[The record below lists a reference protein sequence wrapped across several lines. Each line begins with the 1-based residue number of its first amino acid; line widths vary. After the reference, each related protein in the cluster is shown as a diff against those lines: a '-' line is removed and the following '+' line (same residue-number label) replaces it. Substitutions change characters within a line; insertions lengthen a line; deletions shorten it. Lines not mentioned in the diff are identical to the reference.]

1 MRFLCLAVGLG
12 FAVGVPAS
20 AQTEPKNQPEP
31 KKEAEPK
38 KEPRLRR
45 DMRPVD
51 DPDWMFEALEKVRE
65 RYSVPAISAAV
76 VIDGRVVAA
85 SAVGRRKA
93 DDSALVRRDDRFQIG
108 SVSKPL
114 TATLIGALVE
124 KKVLSFDDT
133 LETMF
138 PELAETMRP
147 EYRKATVAQLLS
159 HTSGLPYAPSKDESH
174 ERFKDLNDAVKNRYE
189 YVKNALVDPP
199 VAKPGEKFV
208 YSGGAVIVAHY
219 AERLT
224 KKPVEELFE
233 EHVYRPLGWAGTD
246 HVTTTGGLDKV
257 DGPWPH
263 VLKEWKPVPQ
273 PPLGEHGKSRLP
285 VGGVCCSMTDLARWA
300 GSQMPAPKLPY
311 PGTRLLTPETL
322 KRLQE
327 PLPPGGPTMSW
338 VRDGA
343 EWAKGPVLW
352 HSGATGNWFCL
363 VHLVPDEGY
372 ATCVATNY
380 GGAGC
385 DQACQAAHLELV
397 KRIARIREKA
407 APGAFNGGQPA
418 PDRSRG
424 FGGTRFPGGGP
435 K

>member
-1 MRFLCLAVGLG
+1 LHFLKCAVLSIA
-12 FAVGVPAS
+12 FFGVVVTLS
-20 AQTEPKNQPEP
+20 TEAQPPQNARISQ
-31 KKEAEPK
+31 
-38 KEPRLRR
+38 RQ
-45 DMRPVD
+45 VD
-51 DPDWMFEALEKVRE
+51 DPDWMFEMLERIRE
-65 RYSVPAISAAV
+65 RYNLPSISAAV
-76 VIDGRVVAA
+76 VIDGRAVAA
-85 SAVGRRKA
+85 SAAGRRKS
-93 DDSALVRRDDRFQIG
+93 DDPSPVRRDDRYLIG

-133 LETMF
+133 LEKMF
-138 PELAETMRP
+138 PELSATMRS

-159 HTSGLPYAPSKDESH
+159 HTSGLPYSPSKEESH
-174 ERFKDLNDAVKNRYE
+174 ERFKDLNAAVNNRYE

-199 VAKPGEKFV
+199 VAKPGEKIV

-233 EHVYRPLGWAGTD
+233 EHVYRPLGWAGND
-246 HVTTTGGLDKV
+246 HVNNTSGLDKV

-263 VLKEWKPVPQ
+263 VLKDGKVVPQ

-285 VGGVCCSMTDLARWA
+285 VGGVCCSMIDLARWA
-300 GSQMPAPKLPY
+300 GATMVPPPRISMPGMRFLK
-311 PGTRLLTPETL
+311 PETL
-322 KRLQE
+322 KQLQE
-327 PLPPGGPTMSW
+327 YQPPGGTTMSW

-372 ATCVATNY
+372 ATCVATNC
-380 GGAGC
+380 GGEGC

-397 KRIARIREKA
+397 KRVQRMRDKMTTGRG
-407 APGAFNGGQPA
+407 APPR
-418 PDRSRG
+418 DR
-424 FGGTRFPGGGP
+424 
-435 K
+435 